1 MATKCTRALHSR
13 NNLGRGASLPNP
25 VSGGAQFPEVSRIYL
40 RAQRVSRTLDFGRGF
55 PKVSRNVMP
64 ANRLVPDLRK
74 IPSRGAA
81 AAAPRRAP
89 RHSPA
94 VFIYASMLRAAERPA
109 VGARGPA
116 EAESSVAFLKRCH
129 RHRALSLSQCLP
141 QKALFDYLP
150 TSDGLQGAEH
160 AIAVR

>member
-1 MATKCTRALHSR
+1 M
-13 NNLGRGASLPNP
+13 
-25 VSGGAQFPEVSRIYL
+25 
-40 RAQRVSRTLDFGRGF
+40 
-55 PKVSRNVMP
+55 MP
-64 ANRLVPDLRK
+64 ANRLVPGLRK

-109 VGARGPA
+109 VGAPA
-116 EAESSVAFLKRCH
+116 EAESGVAFLKRCH

-141 QKALFDYLP
+141 QKALLDYLP